1 MQNLSKQNL
10 LKTKDGSFS
19 LYSDAYGD
27 CYHSAKD
34 GAILETLYKHI
45 IPTFALINAESTLES
60 AESHA
65 NNIAESTPDSPDSHA
80 KHIAESVE
88 STLDFPDSTHQNP
101 IKILDICFGLGYN
114 ALFTLAFAK
123 RENIAL
129 SVHSV
134 ELHLLEN
141 LRTFAYPKILSHYLP
156 LREIL
161 DALFL
166 RGAWESGHLS
176 IYLHKGDAKDYIQHL
191 AHQKLQKFTF
201 DIIYQ
206 DAFSPTKNAELWD
219 LAHFQNLFALLKN
232 NGAISTYSTSKKIR
246 EICKGIGFKVYNMR
260 CGNLKNGTILRKNP
274 HIKSIDC
281 IKLNK
286 I

>member
-19 LYSDAYGD
+19 LYSEAYGD

-45 IPTFALINAESTLES
+45 IPTFALINIDST

-65 NNIAESTPDSPDSHA
+65 NNITEST
-80 KHIAESVE
+80 E
-88 STLDFPDSTHQNP
+88 STLDSPDSTHQNP

-246 EICKGIGFKVYNMR
+246 EICKGIGFEVYNMR